1 MSPEGVYR
9 MLVVETYVAPSAIH
23 GMGVFAAEPL
33 KAGTRVWVFNAVID
47 QEITPAELEML
58 PDVARRIAL
67 SRGFA
72 SSDGRT
78 ILSRDNGVFLNHS
91 DEPNTQVDEEGSVA
105 ARDIA
110 MGEELT
116 EDYRSFRP
124 GACRAFLGARPA

>member
-1 MSPEGVYR
+1 MWPEGVYR
-9 MLVVETYVAPSAIH
+9 MLVVEAYVAPSAIH

-58 PDVARRIAL
+58 PEVARRIAL
-67 SRGFA
+67 SRGFV

-91 DEPNTQVDEEGSVA
+91 DEPNTQVDEEGSAA

-116 EDYRSFRP
+116 E
-124 GACRAFLGARPA
+124 